1 MMSMAGAQK
10 GGRRTTSKAGAL
22 FEIVSPEIS
31 YRVAV
36 IFCRNRAQATWL
48 RNPAELCIWLFVRH
62 DDAMTFNLGDIAGFL
77 EKRLGRSSRAA
88 LDLTRLMIALVGL
101 ASSLSLPHD
110 DWLPLSSFVFSLM
123 FVWGLLIAFLPIIS
137 WSYDIKWSGL
147 VMTIDF
153 GIMAAIIV
161 QHQSLMLFVPPYA
174 TLLLLALQRGNLLRL
189 QLLAVL
195 GLAALAAIFGQ
206 YVEPLIL
213 KSQPGNGEIPE
224 RAVFI
229 LLCVLALITI
239 RMRGKYLQA
248 LQFWSDGLLIA
259 GSHSQRIP
267 LEFILGQIENRYPEA
282 TLVWIED
289 EDADCPRLYRW
300 VGRSLVESPFPV
312 VLWAKSEQW
321 TLAEHGFMFDT
332 NARQV
337 LHRTEVVH
345 PIVGKAK
352 KAQIRF
358 IEALGF
364 VGWGLSFPIRVGEDS
379 SRLFVLGT
387 ERPSV
392 PALLEG
398 IDVGIASEAVFER
411 FHFQSAWRERAF
423 IEARMAL
430 GRDLHD
436 TVLQTMA
443 SLRMQIATMLLRPAM
458 KRPSATRDA
467 ILQLQNTVAE
477 EQRTFRETLDEGH
490 RAATEPVDLNAIL
503 TNRMIVLS
511 QQWDT
516 DCRFIPTRGALMVNA
531 NTAMEVE
538 FIIREVVSNSVQH
551 GRAKSLAV
559 RTSVAEGMLL
569 LAITDND
576 GGRREVLENGTG
588 GEIKSKSLARRLT
601 SLGASAY
608 ADDIVKGTLLSIR
621 IPLSRS

>member
-1 MMSMAGAQK
+1 
-10 GGRRTTSKAGAL
+10 
-22 FEIVSPEIS
+22 
-31 YRVAV
+31 
-36 IFCRNRAQATWL
+36 
-48 RNPAELCIWLFVRH
+48 
-62 DDAMTFNLGDIAGFL
+62 MTHSLNDTAGFL

-88 LDLTRLMIALVGL
+88 LDLTRLMIALAGL
-101 ASSLSLPHD
+101 ASALSVPHD
-110 DWLPLSSFVFSLM
+110 NWLPLSSFVFSLM
-123 FVWGLLIAFLPIIS
+123 FVWGLLVAFLPIIS
-137 WSYDIKWSGL
+137 WRSDIQWSGL

-153 GIMAAIIV
+153 GIMATVII

-174 TLLLLALQRGNLLRL
+174 ALLLLALQRGNLLRL
-189 QLLAVL
+189 QLLAVF
-195 GLAALAAIFGQ
+195 GLAALVAIFGQ
-206 YVEPLIL
+206 IVEPLIL
-213 KSQPGNGEIPE
+213 KSQPSTEVIAE
-224 RAVFI
+224 RALFV

-239 RMRGKYLQA
+239 RMRGQYLKA

-267 LEFILGQIENRYPEA
+267 LEFILGKIEIRYPEA
-282 TLVWIED
+282 TLIWIED
-289 EDADCPRLYRW
+289 EDSDRPRLCRW
-300 VGRSLVESPFPV
+300 VGGSLVESPYPA
-312 VLWAKSEQW
+312 VLWAESEQW

-332 NARQV
+332 STRQI
-337 LHRTEVVH
+337 LHRTETNHPVVD
-345 PIVGKAK
+345 KAT
-352 KAQIRF
+352 KAQIRL
-358 IEALGF
+358 IEAFGF
-364 VGWGLSFPIRVGEDS
+364 VGWGLSFPIRIGEDS

-392 PALLEG
+392 PALHEGLE
-398 IDVGIASEAVFER
+398 VGIAIEAVFER

-443 SLRMQIATMLLRPAM
+443 SLRMQIATLLSRPAL

-467 ILQLQNTVAE
+467 VLQLQYTVAE

-490 RAATEPVDLNAIL
+490 RAATELVDLNAIL

-551 GRAKSLAV
+551 GRAESLAV
-559 RTSVAEGMLL
+559 RTSVAEGMLF
-569 LAITDND
+569 LAITDNE
-576 GGRREVLENGTG
+576 GGPREVIENGTS

-621 IPLSRS
+621 IPLSRN

>member
-1 MMSMAGAQK
+1 
-10 GGRRTTSKAGAL
+10 
-22 FEIVSPEIS
+22 
-31 YRVAV
+31 
-36 IFCRNRAQATWL
+36 
-48 RNPAELCIWLFVRH
+48 
-62 DDAMTFNLGDIAGFL
+62 MTHSLNDTAGFL

-88 LDLTRLMIALVGL
+88 LDLTRLMIALAGL
-101 ASSLSLPHD
+101 ASALSVPHD
-110 DWLPLSSFVFSLM
+110 NWLPLSSFVFSLM
-123 FVWGLLIAFLPIIS
+123 FVWGLLVAFLPIIS
-137 WSYDIKWSGL
+137 WRSDIQWSGL

-153 GIMAAIIV
+153 GIMATVII

-174 TLLLLALQRGNLLRL
+174 ALLLLALQRGNLLRL
-189 QLLAVL
+189 QLLAVF
-195 GLAALAAIFGQ
+195 GLAALVAIFGQ
-206 YVEPLIL
+206 NVEPLIL
-213 KSQPGNGEIPE
+213 KSQPSTEVIAE
-224 RAVFI
+224 RTLFI

-239 RMRGKYLQA
+239 RMRGQYLKA

-267 LEFILGQIENRYPEA
+267 LEFILGKIEIRYPEA
-282 TLVWIED
+282 TLIWIED
-289 EDADCPRLYRW
+289 EDSDRPRLCRW
-300 VGRSLVESPFPV
+300 VGGSLVESPYPA
-312 VLWAKSEQW
+312 VLWAESEQW

-332 NARQV
+332 STRQI
-337 LHRTEVVH
+337 LHRTETNHPVVD
-345 PIVGKAK
+345 KAT
-352 KAQIRF
+352 KAQIRL
-358 IEALGF
+358 IEAFGF
-364 VGWGLSFPIRVGEDS
+364 VGWGLSFPIRIGEDS

-392 PALLEG
+392 PALHEGLE
-398 IDVGIASEAVFER
+398 VGIAIEAVFER

-443 SLRMQIATMLLRPAM
+443 SLRMQIATLLSRPAL

-467 ILQLQNTVAE
+467 VLQLQYTVAE

-490 RAATEPVDLNAIL
+490 RAATELVDLNAIL

-551 GRAKSLAV
+551 GRAESLAV
-559 RTSVAEGMLL
+559 RTSVAEGMLF
-569 LAITDND
+569 LAITDNE
-576 GGRREVLENGTG
+576 GGPREVIENGTS

-621 IPLSRS
+621 IPLSRN